1 MHRIAYRISSYSVT
15 HGWINADDQA
25 ICCYAFERRL
35 LTSFFLLTQLLIYAP
50 TGKIAEASI
59 FIAVVLTFRR
69 RTGGIHANSAWLC
82 QVISTAVVLLSV
94 FVLGPLLG
102 RLPPLIIII
111 SDGVLILLSFLL
123 KPSFPPQVHFT
134 QQDIDGNIQ
143 RKRLMLVALILIQVI
158 SIRLINMLFVIYS
171 SIGLLFVIITVI
183 LGKLIYR
190 KGNSKL

>member
-69 RTGGIHANSAWLC
+69 RTGGIHSNSAWLC